1 MTSHAIVLQSYT
13 IAVALCAAVMDIRTR
28 RIPNWFTLSTL
39 TGALLLQVFIGGL
52 HALALSFAA
61 SALAG
66 SLFLVLF
73 LAGGMGGG
81 DVKLMAAI
89 AAGIG
94 LSNTGALLVFTALFG
109 GAMAILMMLW
119 HGRVLDSVRNVGRIM
134 AHHCEYGLEPHPELN
149 VRNNRNLRLPYAL
162 AITAGTLL
170 TISLEKVGQ

>member
-1 MTSHAIVLQSYT
+1 MTSHAMILQSYT
-13 IAVALCAAVMDIRTR
+13 AAVALCAAVMDVRTR

-39 TGALLLQVFIGGL
+39 AGALLLQVLGGGL
-52 HALALSFAA
+52 HALALSFVA
-61 SALAG
+61 SVLAG

-94 LSNTGALLVFTALFG
+94 LSDTGALLVFTALFG
-109 GAMAILMMLW
+109 GAMAILVMVW
-119 HGRVLDSVRNVGRIM
+119 HGRVLESVRNVGTIM
-134 AHHCEYGLEPHPELN
+134 VHHSEHGLEPHPDLN
-149 VRNNRNLRLPYAL
+149 VRNRRNLRLPYAL

-170 TISLEKVGQ
+170 TLSLEKVTQ

>member
-1 MTSHAIVLQSYT
+1 MTSHAMVLQSYT
-13 IAVALCAAVMDIRTR
+13 AVVALCAAVMDIRTR

-39 TGALLLQVFIGGL
+39 AGALLLQVTIGGL

-81 DVKLMAAI
+81 DVKLIAAI

-94 LSNTGALLVFTALFG
+94 LSDTGALLVFTALCG
-109 GAMAILMMLW
+109 GVMAIFVIVR
-119 HGRVLDSVRNVGRIM
+119 HGRVWDSVRNVGSIM
-134 AHHCEYGLEPHPELN
+134 AHHCEHGLEPHPELN

>member
-1 MTSHAIVLQSYT
+1 MASHAMVLQSYT
-13 IAVALCAAVMDIRTR
+13 AVVALSAAVMDVRTR

-39 TGALLLQVFIGGL
+39 AGALLLQVVHGGL
-52 HALALSFAA
+52 HALALSFMA
-61 SALAG
+61 SVLAG

-94 LSNTGALLVFTALFG
+94 LSDTGVLLVFTSLCG
-109 GAMAILMMLW
+109 GAMAMLVMLR
-119 HGRVLDSVRNVGRIM
+119 HGRAWESVRNIGHVM
-134 AHHCEYGLEPHPELN
+134 VHHCEHGLEPHPVLN
-149 VRNNRNLRLPYAL
+149 VRNKKNLRLPYAV

>member
-13 IAVALCAAVMDIRTR
+13 VAVALFAAVMDVRSR
-28 RIPNWFTLSTL
+28 RIPNWFTLPTFA
-39 TGALLLQVFIGGL
+39 GALLLQVTIGGL
-52 HALALSFAA
+52 HALALSFVA
-61 SALAG
+61 SLLAG

-81 DVKLMAAI
+81 DVKLIAAI

-94 LSNTGALLVFTALFG
+94 LSNTGALLALTALCG
-109 GAMAILMMLW
+109 GVMALVVIVW
-119 HGRVLDSVRNVGRIM
+119 HGHVRQSIRNVGHI
-134 AHHCEYGLEPHPELN
+134 AVHHYENGLEPHPELN
-149 VRNNRNLRLPYAL
+149 VRNKRNLRLPYAL

>member
-1 MTSHAIVLQSYT
+1 
-13 IAVALCAAVMDIRTR
+13 MDIRTR

-39 TGALLLQVFIGGL
+39 AGALLLQVTIGGL
-52 HALALSFAA
+52 HALALSFLA

-94 LSNTGALLVFTALFG
+94 LSDTGALLVFTALCG
-109 GAMAILMMLW
+109 GAMAILVMVW
-119 HGRVLDSVRNVGRIM
+119 HGRVLDSIRNVGRI
-134 AHHCEYGLEPHPELN
+134 ALHHSEHGLEPHPELN

>member
-1 MTSHAIVLQSYT
+1 MILQSYT
-13 IAVALCAAVMDIRTR
+13 AAVALCAAVMDVRTR

-39 TGALLLQVFIGGL
+39 AGALLLQVTLGGL
-52 HALALSFAA
+52 HALALSFLA
-61 SALAG
+61 SVLAG

-81 DVKLMAAI
+81 DVKLMAAV

-94 LSNTGALLVFTALFG
+94 LSDMGALLVFTALCG
-109 GAMAILMMLW
+109 GAMAIFVMMQ
-119 HGRVLDSVRNVGRIM
+119 HGRVMESVRNVGHIM
-134 AHHCEYGLEPHPELN
+134 VHHCEYGLEPHPELN
-149 VRNNRNLRLPYAL
+149 VRNQRTLRLPYAL